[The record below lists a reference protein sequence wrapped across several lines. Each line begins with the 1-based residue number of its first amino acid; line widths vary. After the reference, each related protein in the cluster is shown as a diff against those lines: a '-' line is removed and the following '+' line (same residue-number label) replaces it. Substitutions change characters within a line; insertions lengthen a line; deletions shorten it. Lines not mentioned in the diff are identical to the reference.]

1 MHEFFKTY
9 NVTDPVI
16 LYLSDEG
23 KKYLYPHDEV
33 TKDSLKIFIVNA
45 QAKNLPVY
53 YQNSEVPENNTGPVY
68 VYNAKM
74 FK

>member
-1 MHEFFKTY
+1 M
-9 NVTDPVI
+9 I
-16 LYLSDEG
+16 LYFSDEG

-68 VYNAKM
+68 VYNAQM